1 MLRILFRTPKTPSW
15 LASASFP
22 DIELSSLHENPLPW
36 KLGMALAE
44 HLHRGIL
51 FSPGRRVLPEA
62 PLAVHGVWGMAPT
75 SVLHFVYTNALLA
88 KFVFEKNGDGI
99 F

>member
-1 MLRILFRTPKTPSW
+1 
-15 LASASFP
+15 
-22 DIELSSLHENPLPW
+22 
-36 KLGMALAE
+36 MALAE

-75 SVLHFVYTNALLA
+75 SILHFVYTNALLA
-88 KFVFEKNGDGI
+88 DSLFW
-99 F
+99 

>member
-22 DIELSSLHENPLPW
+22 DIELSSLHANPLPV
-36 KLGMALAE
+36 KLGMVPAE
-44 HLHRGIL
+44 ASSSRDP

-75 SVLHFVYTNALLA
+75 SILHFVYTNALLA
-88 KFVFEKNGDGI
+88 DSLFW
-99 F
+99 